1 MDEQEVVEVKVI
13 AEHMYERTFW
23 QDHVTSPSNIYRMVD
38 NGDGTYTITPASE
51 VMQQGT
57 PQDQLHFNNLE
68 IGVVDAQL
76 ALQLL
81 MNGARQNAWE
91 IERGTVTLT
100 NTATYPN
107 NNSVRS
113 VALDKIK
120 ENGDYVVLAEVV
132 SFDGNV
138 GEIVVSDKLTN
149 GFKIGFSG
157 SAKSATVNYTVIG
170 GLLK

>member
-1 MDEQEVVEVKVI
+1 MDEQEAVEVKVI

-23 QDHVTSPSNIYRMVD
+23 QDHVTNPASVYRMVD

-57 PQDQLHFNNLE
+57 PQDQMHFNNLE
-68 IGVVDAQL
+68 VGVVDAQL

-81 MNGARQNAWE
+81 MNGIRQNAWE

-100 NTATYPN
+100 NTAMYPN
-107 NNSVRS
+107 NNSVRTVS
-113 VALDKIK
+113 LARIK
-120 ENGDYVVLAEVV
+120 ENGDYVVLADIV
-132 SFDGNV
+132 SFDGNI

-149 GFKIGFSG
+149 GFKIGYSG
-157 SAKSATVNYTVIG
+157 SAKSATINYTVIG
-170 GLLK
+170 GYLK